1 MNKPEIFERVLEL
14 ATQAASLN
22 EIPIGAVVVKDG
34 EIISEAHN
42 ETEMRKSFLAHAEII
57 VIEKASKKIGSKYLN
72 DCELFVS
79 LEPCGMCLH
88 AAMLSRITTIH
99 YLLKSE
105 KFGAEGKAYY
115 KTSSQNFDD
124 ESLYIK
130 QQELLADFF
139 KTKRP

>member
-105 KFGAEGKAYY
+105 KFGAQGKAYH
-115 KTSSQNFDD
+115 KTKPQNFSH
-124 ESLYIK
+124 ESLCIK

-139 KTKRP
+139 KTKRS